1 MIEFTNGDIMAEV
14 KPARPHK
21 RFWATQAGSFFASVL
36 LEGNPAD
43 KNKPYLG
50 RIESPHATGPV
61 PFIMRRRFS
70 CFERAEAWAIDTAKD
85 LSNGASLPE

>member
-1 MIEFTNGDIMAEV
+1 MKWSEGEIMAEFKEF
-14 KPARPHK
+14 KPNARY
-21 RFWATQAGSFFASVL
+21 WSTGIGGYFASVL
-36 LEGNPAD
+36 FDNESTD
-43 KNKPYLG
+43 KDRPYVG
-50 RIESPHATGPV
+50 KIESPHATGPV